1 MFKGPSKQ
9 GLSSPCSVG
18 KICSMC
24 KQIIIIIN
32 KIIMKIIIIITKMK
46 ATTLPVVIGALGV
59 IKKGMRSTF
68 EKNPGKINLEELQKI
83 TLMGTAQILR
93 KVLSTDL

>member
-1 MFKGPSKQ
+1 
-9 GLSSPCSVG
+9 
-18 KICSMC
+18 MC

-32 KIIMKIIIIITKMK
+32 KIIMKIIIIIIIIITKMK
-46 ATTLPVVIGALGV
+46 ATTLPVVICALGV
-59 IKKGMRSTF
+59 TKKGMRSTF
-68 EKNPGKINLEELQKI
+68 EKNPGKTNLEELQKI